1 MMTKETDYLIQSLFE
16 KESLEEMTLDEFK
29 RLADQYPYSSIV
41 QFLYSCKLKSVYH
54 LDFPEQVTHTALF
67 FSSPQWL
74 HYQLSDESEKGNF
87 RQSLYDRNYNN
98 ISEDEPIEIPE
109 KTVSEEDDEENIW
122 DNGNIAQ
129 HEGLVEDEPSSLDKQ
144 SKLAI
149 ISSEEDNI
157 TDVSEVSEDDNVD
170 IPAENIHHVNAQ
182 IPIEPYH
189 TIDYFA
195 SQGIKTSTNEPQ
207 DELGKKVK
215 TFTAWLKTMKR
226 LQPAA
231 EINEIEESDEEI
243 DNGLDQPVIQEIIAT
258 EAMAEVFL
266 KQGLTQK
273 AIEVYAK
280 LSLQNPANSH
290 IFAAKIIQI
299 KENNI

>member
-1 MMTKETDYLIQSLFE
+1 MTKETDYLIQSLFE
-16 KESLEEMTLDEFK
+16 KESLEEMTLDEF
-29 RLADQYPYSSIV
+29 RRMADQYPYSSII

-74 HYQLSDESEKGNF
+74 HFQLSDESEKGDF
-87 RQSLYDRNYNN
+87 RLSQYDRYFNN
-98 ISEDEPIEIPE
+98 VSEDEPIELPE
-109 KTVSEEDDEENIW
+109 TEFIDEEETAWENSPIESEEENIAEQPLISAPIEETVAFSH
-122 DNGNIAQ
+122 DQPNI
-129 HEGLVEDEPSSLDKQ
+129 EL
-144 SKLAI
+144 
-149 ISSEEDNI
+149 
-157 TDVSEVSEDDNVD
+157 
-170 IPAENIHHVNAQ
+170 NAP

-189 TIDYFA
+189 TVDYFA
-195 SQGIKTSTNEPQ
+195 SQGIKTRLDDAQ
-207 DELGKKVK
+207 DELGRKVK

-243 DNGLDQPVIQEIIAT
+243 DNGLDQPIMQEIIAT
-258 EAMAEVFL
+258 EAMAEVYL
-266 KQGLTQK
+266 KQGLAQK

-299 KENNI
+299 KENSI

>member
-1 MMTKETDYLIQSLFE
+1 MTKETDYLVQSLFE
-16 KESLEEMTLDEFK
+16 KESLEEMTLDEFRK
-29 RLADQYPYSSIV
+29 IADQYPYSSIV

-87 RQSLYDRNYNN
+87 RLTQYDRHFNN
-98 ISEDEPIEIPE
+98 ISEDIPVE
-109 KTVSEEDDEENIW
+109 LPETQNVDEEEDNIW
-122 DNGNIAQ
+122 DNTLPENRAEQTTI
-129 HEGLVEDEPSSLDKQ
+129 EEPILSIDKEPELVADPVSLTASS
-144 SKLAI
+144 S
-149 ISSEEDNI
+149 
-157 TDVSEVSEDDNVD
+157 
-170 IPAENIHHVNAQ
+170 

-189 TIDYFA
+189 TVDYFA
-195 SQGIKTSTNEPQ
+195 SQGIRTNLNDPQ

-226 LQPAA
+226 LQPAE
-231 EINEIEESDEEI
+231 EISEIEDNDEEI
-243 DNGLDQPVIQEIIAT
+243 DSGFDQPANTEIIAT
-258 EAMAEVFL
+258 EAMAEVYL

-299 KENNI
+299 KENSI

>member
-1 MMTKETDYLIQSLFE
+1 MTKETDYLIQSLFE
-16 KESLEEMTLDEFK
+16 KESLEEITLDEF
-29 RLADQYPYSSIV
+29 RRIADQYPYSSIV

-74 HYQLSDESEKGNF
+74 HYQLSDESEKGSF
-87 RQSLYDRNYNN
+87 RLNQYDLSYNN
-98 ISEDEPIEIPE
+98 ITEDQPQEQLESEITETYDDDDLGKSNKFPEEEVSETESVSHSEIELPEAEKEINEPIEVI
-109 KTVSEEDDEENIW
+109 T
-122 DNGNIAQ
+122 AQ
-129 HEGLVEDEPSSLDKQ
+129 
-144 SKLAI
+144 A
-149 ISSEEDNI
+149 
-157 TDVSEVSEDDNVD
+157 
-170 IPAENIHHVNAQ
+170 

-189 TIDYFA
+189 TVDYFA
-195 SQGIKTSTNEPQ
+195 SQGIKNRLDDPQ

-231 EINEIEESDEEI
+231 EIFEIEESDEEI
-243 DNGLDQPVIQEIIAT
+243 DNGIDLQVPQEVIAT
-258 EAMAEVFL
+258 EAMAEVYL

>member
-1 MMTKETDYLIQSLFE
+1 MTKETDYLIQSLFK
-16 KESLEEMTLDEFK
+16 KESLEEMTLDEFR

-87 RQSLYDRNYNN
+87 RQSQYDINYNN
-98 ISEDEPIEIPE
+98 ITEDQPIEHIEPNFD
-109 KTVSEEDDEENIW
+109 EDDENLW
-122 DNGNIAQ
+122 DNS
-129 HEGLVEDEPSSLDKQ
+129 LEDENALIAVEESTEPVHEEQITNTIPLVVEEVVEPS
-144 SKLAI
+144 
-149 ISSEEDNI
+149 
-157 TDVSEVSEDDNVD
+157 
-170 IPAENIHHVNAQ
+170 

-189 TIDYFA
+189 TVDYFA
-195 SQGIKTSTNEPQ
+195 SQGIKTRLDDPH
-207 DELGKKVK
+207 DDLGKKVRS
-215 TFTAWLKTMKR
+215 FTAWLKTMKR

-243 DNGLDQPVIQEIIAT
+243 DNGLDQPLIQEIIAT
-258 EAMAEVFL
+258 EAMAEVYL

-299 KENNI
+299 KENSI

>member
-1 MMTKETDYLIQSLFE
+1 MVNRGYISKMTKETDYLIQSLFE
-16 KESLEEMTLDEFK
+16 KESLEEMTLDEF
-29 RLADQYPYSSIV
+29 RRIADQYPYSSIV

-54 LDFPEQVTHTALF
+54 LDFPEQVTQTALF

-74 HYQLSDESEKGNF
+74 HYQLSDESEKGSF
-87 RQSLYDRNYNN
+87 RLNQYDLSYNN
-98 ISEDEPIEIPE
+98 ISEDQPQEQPVSGITESYDDDDLGLSNDLPEEEVFETDTAPLEKTHLPIE
-109 KTVSEEDDEENIW
+109 ENKVQEHLE
-122 DNGNIAQ
+122 NVPAQ
-129 HEGLVEDEPSSLDKQ
+129 
-144 SKLAI
+144 A
-149 ISSEEDNI
+149 
-157 TDVSEVSEDDNVD
+157 
-170 IPAENIHHVNAQ
+170 

-189 TIDYFA
+189 TVDYFA
-195 SQGIKTSTNEPQ
+195 SQGIKNRLDDPQ

-231 EINEIEESDEEI
+231 EIFEIEESDEEI
-243 DNGLDQPVIQEIIAT
+243 DNGIDLHVPQEVIAT
-258 EAMAEVFL
+258 EAMAEVYL

>member
-1 MMTKETDYLIQSLFE
+1 MVNRGYISKMTKETDYLIQSLFE
-16 KESLEEMTLDEFK
+16 KESLEEMTLDEF
-29 RLADQYPYSSIV
+29 RRIADQYPYSSIV

-74 HYQLSDESEKGNF
+74 HYQLSDESEKGSF
-87 RQSLYDRNYNN
+87 RLNQYDFSYNN
-98 ISEDEPIEIPE
+98 ISEDQPQEQPVSGIIETYDDDEMGLSNDFPEEEVYETDTAPFEKTDLPIE
-109 KTVSEEDDEENIW
+109 ENKELEQLE
-122 DNGNIAQ
+122 NLPAQ
-129 HEGLVEDEPSSLDKQ
+129 
-144 SKLAI
+144 A
-149 ISSEEDNI
+149 
-157 TDVSEVSEDDNVD
+157 
-170 IPAENIHHVNAQ
+170 

-189 TIDYFA
+189 TVDYFA
-195 SQGIKTSTNEPQ
+195 SQGIKNRLDDPQ

-231 EINEIEESDEEI
+231 EIFEIEESDEEI
-243 DNGLDQPVIQEIIAT
+243 DNGIDLQVPQEVIAT
-258 EAMAEVFL
+258 EAMAEVYL

>member
-1 MMTKETDYLIQSLFE
+1 MTKETDYLIQSLFE
-16 KESLEEMTLDEFK
+16 KESLEEITLDEF
-29 RLADQYPYSSIV
+29 RRIADQYPYSSIV

-67 FSSPQWL
+67 FTSPQWL
-74 HYQLSDESEKGNF
+74 HYQLSDESEKGSF
-87 RQSLYDRNYNN
+87 RLNQYDLSYNN
-98 ISEDEPIEIPE
+98 ISEDQPQEQSASGITE
-109 KTVSEEDDEENIW
+109 SYEDDEMDLSNDLPEENVLETETLSLSSI
-122 DNGNIAQ
+122 DLPIVEKEIEKQIEVVTAQ
-129 HEGLVEDEPSSLDKQ
+129 P
-144 SKLAI
+144 
-149 ISSEEDNI
+149 
-157 TDVSEVSEDDNVD
+157 
-170 IPAENIHHVNAQ
+170 

-189 TIDYFA
+189 TVDYFA
-195 SQGIKTSTNEPQ
+195 SQGIKNRLDDTQ

-226 LQPAA
+226 LQPAE
-231 EINEIEESDEEI
+231 EIYEIEESDEEI
-243 DNGLDQPVIQEIIAT
+243 DNGIDLQVPQEVIAT
-258 EAMAEVFL
+258 EAMAEVYL

-290 IFAAKIIQI
+290 IFATKIIQI

>member
-1 MMTKETDYLIQSLFE
+1 MTKETDYLVQSLFE
-16 KESLEEMTLDEFK
+16 KESLEEMTLDEFRK
-29 RLADQYPYSSIV
+29 TADQYPYSSIV

-87 RQSLYDRNYNN
+87 RLNQYDRNYNN
-98 ISEDEPIEIPE
+98 ISEDIPVDLPEIVE
-109 KTVSEEDDEENIW
+109 SNEDEENNW
-122 DNGNIAQ
+122 DNAFPEN
-129 HEGLVEDEPSSLDKQ
+129 DELPVLIKDPVFPNNEEIEPIVAPSVSLPD
-144 SKLAI
+144 LT
-149 ISSEEDNI
+149 N
-157 TDVSEVSEDDNVD
+157 
-170 IPAENIHHVNAQ
+170 

-189 TIDYFA
+189 TVDYFA
-195 SQGIKTSTNEPQ
+195 SQGIKTNLNDPQ
-207 DELGKKVK
+207 DELGIKVR

-226 LQPAA
+226 LQPAE
-231 EINEIEESDEEI
+231 EISEIEDNDEEI
-243 DNGLDQPVIQEIIAT
+243 DSGLNQPITTEIIAT
-258 EAMAEVFL
+258 EAMAEVYL

-280 LSLQNPANSH
+280 LSLQNPSNSH

>member
-1 MMTKETDYLIQSLFE
+1 MVNRGYISKMTKETDYLIQSLFE
-16 KESLEEMTLDEFK
+16 KESLEEMTLDEF
-29 RLADQYPYSSIV
+29 RRIADQYPYSSIV

-74 HYQLSDESEKGNF
+74 QYQLSDESEKGIF
-87 RQSLYDRNYNN
+87 RLNQYDLSYNN
-98 ISEDEPIEIPE
+98 ISEDQPQEQP
-109 KTVSEEDDEENIW
+109 VSEINETYDDELGLSNDLPEEEVYETDTVPFKGTDLPLEENKVREQLE
-122 DNGNIAQ
+122 NVPAQ
-129 HEGLVEDEPSSLDKQ
+129 
-144 SKLAI
+144 A
-149 ISSEEDNI
+149 
-157 TDVSEVSEDDNVD
+157 
-170 IPAENIHHVNAQ
+170 

-189 TIDYFA
+189 TVDYFA
-195 SQGIKTSTNEPQ
+195 SQGIKNRLDDPQ

-231 EINEIEESDEEI
+231 EIFEIEESDEEI
-243 DNGLDQPVIQEIIAT
+243 DNGIDLQVPQEVIAT
-258 EAMAEVFL
+258 EAMAEVYL

>member
-1 MMTKETDYLIQSLFE
+1 MTKETDYLIQSLFE
-16 KESLEEMTLDEFK
+16 KESLEEMTLDEF
-29 RLADQYPYSSIV
+29 RRIADQYPYSSII

-74 HYQLSDESEKGNF
+74 HYQLSDESEKGDF
-87 RQSLYDRNYNN
+87 RLSQYDRHFNN
-98 ISEDEPIEIPE
+98 VSEDEPIEITEPE
-109 KTVSEEDDEENIW
+109 INDVEEADWENTPVDLEEQFPEEQLVDTKAAEESFSVFPEQTASE
-122 DNGNIAQ
+122 
-129 HEGLVEDEPSSLDKQ
+129 
-144 SKLAI
+144 I
-149 ISSEEDNI
+149 I
-157 TDVSEVSEDDNVD
+157 T
-170 IPAENIHHVNAQ
+170 P

-189 TIDYFA
+189 TVDYFA
-195 SQGIKTSTNEPQ
+195 SQGIKTRLDDPQ

-243 DNGLDQPVIQEIIAT
+243 DNGVDQPLKQEIIAT
-258 EAMAEVFL
+258 EAMAEVYL
-266 KQGLTQK
+266 KQGLAQK

-299 KENNI
+299 KENSI

>member
-1 MMTKETDYLIQSLFE
+1 MTKETDYLIQSLFE
-16 KESLEEMTLDEFK
+16 HESLEEMTLDDFK
-29 RLADQYPYSSIV
+29 RVADQFPYSSII

-54 LDFPEQVTHTALF
+54 LDFPNQVTHTALF

-74 HYQLSDESEKGNF
+74 HYQLGDESEKGDF
-87 RQSLYDRNYNN
+87 RLNSYDKYFNDVTEDQPIAAADQSFEEEEYEDNLWEES
-98 ISEDEPIEIPE
+98 IEDENALIEHESSKASVNNDTNSQEILNTDQTIPLN
-109 KTVSEEDDEENIW
+109 D
-122 DNGNIAQ
+122 
-129 HEGLVEDEPSSLDKQ
+129 
-144 SKLAI
+144 
-149 ISSEEDNI
+149 
-157 TDVSEVSEDDNVD
+157 
-170 IPAENIHHVNAQ
+170 

-195 SQGIKTSTNEPQ
+195 SQGIKTRLDDPQ
-207 DELGKKVK
+207 DELGKKVR

-231 EINEIEESDEEI
+231 EINEIEENDEEI
-243 DNGLDQPVIQEIIAT
+243 DNGLDQPVSREIIAT
-258 EAMAEVFL
+258 EAMAEVYL

-299 KENNI
+299 KENSI

>member
-1 MMTKETDYLIQSLFE
+1 MTKETDYLIQSLFE
-16 KESLEEMTLDEFK
+16 KESLEEMTLDEFS

-87 RQSLYDRNYNN
+87 RQSQYDRNYNN
-98 ISEDEPIEIPE
+98 ITEDQPIELPE
-109 KTVSEEDDEENIW
+109 TTFDEDDENLW
-122 DNGNIAQ
+122 DNS
-129 HEGLVEDEPSSLDKQ
+129 LEDENALIAVEESTEPVHEEQITNTIPLVVEEVVEPS
-144 SKLAI
+144 
-149 ISSEEDNI
+149 
-157 TDVSEVSEDDNVD
+157 
-170 IPAENIHHVNAQ
+170 

-189 TIDYFA
+189 TVDYFA
-195 SQGIKTSTNEPQ
+195 SQGIKTRLDDHQ
-207 DELGKKVK
+207 DDLGKKVR

-243 DNGLDQPVIQEIIAT
+243 DTGLDQPVMQEIIAT
-258 EAMAEVFL
+258 EAMAEVYL

-299 KENNI
+299 KENSI